1 MDILIR
7 AKKVAILV
15 RKYHEAVDSV
25 PLKAGIVV
33 FDLYT

>member
-7 AKKVAILV
+7 EERDAIPV

-25 PLKAGIVV
+25 YLKAGIVV
-33 FDLYT
+33 FDLYM